1 MKLVEM
7 KCKNCGAKLKVDED
21 VKEANCQFCGA
32 EFKIDDEVQHV
43 KYDDMEQ
50 AGYEF
55 EKGKLRAQQEHKEK
69 LSVSNNTGT
78 TTKTNKKLYETKTF
92 WIIMAWI
99 FLLPFMATYYIAK
112 NDKLDKKKKIIII
125 AIMWV
130 VFIIIGI
137 VGSIQSNEDRKNRI
151 IECYSEEVYD
161 KLDKLIGI
169 DNIDGYF
176 SDTYS
181 CDEIRLKDQH
191 YKKIDIE
198 MNADELIS
206 IKLDNKCIYNIDE
219 TVDIYDPKTMRIKTK
234 DEDFE
239 KLFGKQ
245 ENNAYYNQEKN
256 IRKFILNYNKIS
268 NNKVNKVEWKNNHT
282 IAYLSF
288 ESERC
293 KINDHEKGFIITC
306 EFSNGQ
312 AKAADYESILKD
324 MIKTYDSNI
333 SDETINVAME
343 SGKNNNNLANVS
355 DKITVDY
362 NYSKEAIS
370 IRSGDSY
377 IIEMILGK

>member
-7 KCKNCGAKLKVDED
+7 KCKNCGARLNVNADD
-21 VKEANCQFCGA
+21 KEANCQFCGA
-32 EFKIDDEVQHV
+32 EFKIDDEVQHI

-55 EKGKLRAQQEHKEK
+55 EKGKLRAQREYKEK
-69 LSVSNNTGT
+69 LSVSNNVVT
-78 TTKTNKKLYETKTF
+78 TRKINKKFYETKTF
-92 WIIMAWI
+92 WIVMAWI
-99 FLLPFMATYYIAK
+99 YLLPFTATYYIAK

-125 AIMWV
+125 AIMWG
-130 VFIIIGI
+130 VFITIGI
-137 VGSIQSNEDRKNRI
+137 VGSIHANEDKKNRI
-151 IECYSEEVYD
+151 IECYSQDVYD
-161 KLDKLIGI
+161 KLDELIGI
-169 DNIDGYF
+169 NNINGYF

-181 CDEIRLKDQH
+181 CDEIRLKDQY
-191 YKKIDIE
+191 YKKIDIK
-198 MNADELIS
+198 MYADELIS
-206 IKLDNKCIYNIDE
+206 IQLDNKCIYNVDE

-234 DEDFE
+234 DEDSK
-239 KLFGKQ
+239 KLFGQQ
-245 ENNAYYNQEKN
+245 ENNVYYAQEKN
-256 IRKFILNYNKIS
+256 IRKFVLNYNKIS

-282 IAYLSF
+282 LAYLSF

-312 AKAADYESILKD
+312 AKVADYESILKD
-324 MIKTYDSNI
+324 MIKIYDSNT
-333 SDETINVAME
+333 SDETINAAMA

-355 DKITVDY
+355 DKITIDY